1 MPTGITGHLTI
12 LAWAKS
18 EGSEFS
24 CGTQNAIFFS
34 VKDGQVN
41 GNESEK
47 LPMEKWLTA
56 KGKMNFPLKGGE
68 AWTLSLSDGNKNY
81 KCDMQ
86 LPKNAGG
93 KPTRFALKSLG
104 GQTRFADLKMDVIE

>member
-1 MPTGITGHLTI
+1 M
-12 LAWAKS
+12 ANS
-18 EGSEFS
+18 EGE
-24 CGTQNAIFFS
+24 
-34 VKDGQVN
+34 
-41 GNESEK
+41 NELS
-47 LPMEKWLTA
+47 A
-56 KGKMNFPLKGGE
+56 KRGE